1 MTVTAETTAEL
12 RRKRDEVSNA
22 DLVELRLD
30 TVSDPN
36 VAGALNGRKVEARG
50 LLYRDGS
57 YADLN
62 LTSLK
67 PLAPDCS
74 K

>member
-1 MTVTAETTAEL
+1 MGFASSGISAGIPQWL
-12 RRKRDEVSNA
+12 VSVDSA
-22 DLVELRLD
+22 TRG
-30 TVSDPN
+30 
-36 VAGALNGRKVEARG
+36 GALTGRKVEARG
-50 LLYRDGS
+50 LLYRDGT

-67 PLAPDCS
+67 PVAADCT

>member
-1 MTVTAETTAEL
+1 MKTAEGKPLVRQTFGL
-12 RRKRDEVSNA
+12 VSVDA
-22 DLVELRLD
+22 ATRSGML
-30 TVSDPN
+30 T
-36 VAGALNGRKVEARG
+36 GKKVEARG
-50 LLYRDGS
+50 LLYRDGA

-67 PLAPDCS
+67 PVAADCT

>member
-1 MTVTAETTAEL
+1 VDAAT
-12 RRKRDEVSNA
+12 RS
-22 DLVELRLD
+22 
-30 TVSDPN
+30 
-36 VAGALNGRKVEARG
+36 GALTGRKVEARG
-50 LLYRDGS
+50 LLYRDGT

-67 PLAPDCS
+67 PVAGDCA